1 MKRILS
7 ALMVLFVMASCA
19 CADVEIS
26 AANFP
31 DNIFRAYVRET
42 CDDNNDGILT
52 DEDLEYP
59 GWIDVSG
66 QGISSLKGIEFFT
79 GLNGLNCE
87 NNNLTGTLDLSRNTA
102 LTWLSCS
109 DNQLESL
116 NITGCINLEYVY
128 CSNNQLTG
136 NLNLGG
142 RAALKEAYFNN
153 NKLTGTVNVSGCTS
167 LTHLNL
173 DTNSLTGTLDLSS
186 NPALIRVWCGIN
198 QLEHL
203 NITGCMNLER
213 LNCIDNRLTGTLD
226 LSGRTRL
233 TYVNCN
239 TNHLEHLN
247 LTGCMALEEVRCN
260 RNELTGTLDLSGRT
274 ALKNLRCANNHFE
287 SVNVTGC
294 TALEEL
300 NCGFNSRITES
311 FDNYVI
317 SHGIASLDVSTCTA
331 LRVLNCYNN
340 SILQLDVSKNLLLE
354 ELNCEDNWYSGN
366 SIKNLDVSNNVNLTY
381 LNCAYNN
388 IDVLDVSRN
397 SKLVHLDCGNNNLHS
412 LNLQNNPALEYL
424 DFRGSYL
431 TEIDLSRNTALKEL
445 YCFVNELQ
453 TLDLSRNTNLEII
466 ECHRNSLSALNLAG
480 HTSLKVEEAV
490 IKHQTVKELNIAF
503 SADNVEYPYSLNLND
518 YMTSSQINGIIV
530 STIKGLNDEDEEISS
545 SYADGIIRFSEYPA
559 KVKYNYG
566 TGLGN
571 LSMDVMITSGDTY
584 TGMTSYKNHVYRII
598 TKDISWPQAKEY
610 CESLGGHLLTITSRE
625 EHDVLERMLAD
636 AYHSELGLSYKSS
649 SCFWVGGEKKN
660 DSWQWITGEEV
671 TDTDSSSRTGI
682 PSTTADYL
690 MITFMGNYAVPNAS
704 LQRRYFICEWD
715 SIPVESAPLS
725 EQFML
730 YSADPEAYYDG
741 LEFYGAIPE
750 PTDLSHLEDNP
761 PVNSSVNDSVY
772 ASALPSR
779 YDLRDYGHITDI
791 KNQDPYGTCWAFA
804 SIGAIESNYLVQNP
818 GGTVPDLSEL
828 HLAWFAFRDSR
839 QGYSFPLNYSDKH
852 ILNQGGFHSMPVA
865 MFSRMSGPALESD
878 LPYSRASNVN
888 TLTSGRLPE
897 SYTRPFK
904 LKDAYTIGKINE
916 SNRDFVKNI
925 VINHG
930 AVMISYLH
938 SSEGV
943 HGSSYYNPSEKT
955 NHAVE
960 IIGWDDNYSRSNF
973 RNQPSSNGAW
983 LIRNSWGE
991 YGDENGCFWMSYE
1004 QNIGNATAY
1013 IIEDTI
1019 EGLRHY
1025 GHDELGST
1033 SSVKYQWSANIFKA
1047 QDNEKII
1054 EVGFYTKDNNVPY
1067 TIYINKLGS
1076 ELPVNPG
1083 TLSSPVLSGTMANAC
1098 YHALSLTNPIE
1109 LEKGEYFSVILKS
1122 GKSSEYDYVS
1132 AIESR
1137 LRGSMVN
1144 EGESY
1149 FASSNTP
1156 VSSDWTD
1163 GKRISTGPFNACV
1176 KAFTV
1181 PSSTEI
1187 VKPSITSSRLPDG
1200 KTGERYSFTLTAS
1213 GTNPITWSVSG
1224 LPEGLSLSN
1233 STITGTPSKSG
1244 SFSVYVSA
1252 KNLAGSDTKT
1262 LSLTITSGNGD
1273 DKPGP
1278 DCSSF
1283 SGIHVLLALSIY
1295 AFMKK
1300 R

>member
-7 ALMVLFVMASCA
+7 AFMVLFVMASCA

-31 DNIFRAYVRET
+31 DNIFRAYVRSNF
-42 CDDNNDGILT
+42 DGDNDGILT
-52 DEDLEYP
+52 DEDIRNIE
-59 GWIDVSG
+59 GIDVSG

-79 GLNGLNCE
+79 DIIGINCSDNNLTGTLDVSTLSKLQHLHC
-87 NNNLTGTLDLSRNTA
+87 NNNSLTGTLDLSRNTA
-102 LTWLSCS
+102 L
-109 DNQLESL
+109 
-116 NITGCINLEYVY
+116 
-128 CSNNQLTG
+128 
-136 NLNLGG
+136 LNLSF
-142 RAALKEAYFNN
+142 EN
-153 NKLTGTVNVSGCTS
+153 NK
-167 LTHLNL
+167 
-173 DTNSLTGTLDLSS
+173 
-186 NPALIRVWCGIN
+186 IE
-198 QLEHL
+198 QL
-203 NITGCMNLER
+203 NITGCMVLEN
-213 LNCIDNRLTGTLD
+213 LNCKENQLK
-226 LSGRTRL
+226 
-233 TYVNCN
+233 
-239 TNHLEHLN
+239 
-247 LTGCMALEEVRCN
+247 
-260 RNELTGTLDLSGRT
+260 GTLDLSGRT
-274 ALKNLRCANNHFE
+274 ALTGVWCRNNKLE
-287 SVNVTGC
+287 QIIVTGC
-294 TALEEL
+294 TALQEL
-300 NCGFNSRITES
+300 SC
-311 FDNYVI
+311 NYNNLT
-317 SHGIASLDVSTCTA
+317 ALDVSNLAA
-331 LRVLNCYNN
+331 LQEINCNYNN
-340 SILQLDVSKNLLLE
+340 LTALDVSSLAALKNLYCSHNNIEVLNVSNNRNLE
-354 ELNCEDNWYSGN
+354 ELNCNNNELSEINVSQNKKLKYFDCTGEKIY
-366 SIKNLDVSNNVNLTY
+366 NLDVTNNT
-381 LNCAYNN
+381 
-388 IDVLDVSRN
+388 
-397 SKLVHLDCGNNNLHS
+397 
-412 LNLQNNPALEYL
+412 ALETL
-424 DFRGSYL
+424 RCPHAKL
-431 TEIDLSRNTALKEL
+431 TEIDISRNTALVQFWCYGNYLTTIDLSHNVNLKSLRCMANSLTTINLSHNPSLEEL
-445 YCFVNELQ
+445 RCQTNRLT
-453 TLDLSRNTNLEII
+453 TLDLSRNTSLNNEALII
-466 ECHRNSLSALNLAG
+466 ERQIIRNLDVRFDADDEMYPYQVDLNSYLSSDKFSNVI
-480 HTSLKVEEAV
+480 TSS
-490 IKHQTVKELNIAF
+490 IKGFDSEGSEIPMQYSNGTVKF
-503 SADNVEYPYSLNLND
+503 
-518 YMTSSQINGIIV
+518 TSSPVNV
-530 STIKGLNDEDEEISS
+530 RYD
-545 SYADGIIRFSEYPA
+545 
-559 KVKYNYG
+559 YN
-566 TGLGN
+566 TGYKDRVIHVN
-571 LSMDVMITSGDTY
+571 ITSVTTVPDY
-584 TGMTSYKNHVYRII
+584 TTVNNHVYRAFHNPQ
-598 TKDISWPQAKEY
+598 KWLSWQEAQEY
-610 CESLGGHLLTITSRE
+610 CHSIGGYLAVLSNKDE
-625 EHDVLERMLAD
+625 YDAVHDMLAEI
-636 AYHSELGLSYKSS
+636 HTVRPISEDNAG
-649 SCFWVGGEKKN
+649 FWIGCEKVNGK
-660 DSWQWITGEEV
+660 WQWTTGEELKW
-671 TDTDSSSRTGI
+671 T
-682 PSTTADYL
+682 
-690 MITFMGNYAVPNAS
+690 ITFDNGDGLTAQVTEDLASWPRTDYEKNNY
-704 LQRRYFICEWD
+704 ICEWD
-715 SIPVESAPLS
+715 SVSVDSAPLS
-725 EQFML
+725 EQFTL
-730 YSADPEAYYDG
+730 YSADPEAYYEG

-750 PTDLSHLEDNP
+750 PSDLSHLTSNP
-761 PVNSSVNDSVY
+761 PVNGSIN
-772 ASALPSR
+772 ASAALPSR
-779 YDLRDYGHITDI
+779 YDLRDYGHITGI

-818 GGTVPDLSEL
+818 GGTAPDLSEL
-828 HLAWFAFRDSR
+828 HLAWFAFRDLR
-839 QGYSFPLNYSDKH
+839 QGYSFPLNDSDKH

-904 LKDAYTIGKINE
+904 LKDAYTIGRITQ
-916 SNRDFVKNI
+916 SNRDTVKNI

-938 SSEGV
+938 SSNGV
-943 HGSSYYNPSEKT
+943 QGSSYYNPSEKT

-1033 SSVKYQWSANIFKA
+1033 SSVNYQWSANIFKA

-1083 TLSSPVLSGTMANAC
+1083 TLSSPVLSGTMANAG

-1109 LEKGEYFSVILKS
+1109 LEKGEYFSVILRS

-1181 PSSTEI
+1181 PSGTEI

-1200 KTGERYSFTLTAS
+1200 KTGERYSYTLTAS

-1252 KNLAGSDTKT
+1252 KNTAGSDTRT
-1262 LSLTITSGNGD
+1262 LSLTITSGNG
-1273 DKPGP
+1273 GGGGSSGGGGGG
-1278 DCSSF
+1278 CSSF
-1283 SGIHVLLALSIY
+1283 SGIHVLLALSLY

>member
-7 ALMVLFVMASCA
+7 AFMVLFIMASCA
-19 CADVEIS
+19 CADVEIN

-31 DNIFRAYVRET
+31 DNIFRAYVRSNF
-42 CDDNNDGILT
+42 DGDNDGILT
-52 DEDLEYP
+52 DEDIRNIK
-59 GWIDVSG
+59 GINVSG

-79 GLNGLNCE
+79 DIIGINCSDNNLTGTLDVSALSKLQHLHC
-87 NNNLTGTLDLSRNTA
+87 NNNSLTGTLDLSRNTA
-102 LTWLSCS
+102 L
-109 DNQLESL
+109 
-116 NITGCINLEYVY
+116 
-128 CSNNQLTG
+128 
-136 NLNLGG
+136 LNLSF
-142 RAALKEAYFNN
+142 EN
-153 NKLTGTVNVSGCTS
+153 NK
-167 LTHLNL
+167 
-173 DTNSLTGTLDLSS
+173 
-186 NPALIRVWCGIN
+186 IER
-198 QLEHL
+198 L
-203 NITGCMNLER
+203 NITGCMVLES
-213 LNCIDNRLTGTLD
+213 LNCKENQLKGTL
-226 LSGRTRL
+226 
-233 TYVNCN
+233 
-239 TNHLEHLN
+239 E
-247 LTGCMALEEVRCN
+247 
-260 RNELTGTLDLSGRT
+260 LSGRT
-274 ALKNLRCANNHFE
+274 ALTGVWCRNNE
-287 SVNVTGC
+287 LEEIIVTGC
-294 TALEEL
+294 TSLEELSCNYNNLTALDVTSLAALKNLYCAQNDIETLNVSNNSNLEEL
-300 NCGFNSRITES
+300 NCNNNDLTAI
-311 FDNYVI
+311 
-317 SHGIASLDVSTCTA
+317 DVSRNTKLTYFDCTS
-331 LRVLNCYNN
+331 NKIY
-340 SILQLDVSKNLLLE
+340 
-354 ELNCEDNWYSGN
+354 
-366 SIKNLDVSNNVNLTY
+366 NLDVSSNTALETLRCPYNKLTEIDISRNTALVQFWCYANFLTAIDVSRNVNLTS
-381 LNCAYNN
+381 LRCMANSLTD
-388 IDVLDVSRN
+388 IDLS
-397 SKLVHLDCGNNNLHS
+397 HNLS
-412 LNLQNNPALEYL
+412 LE
-424 DFRGSYL
+424 DFRCQTNRL
-431 TEIDLSRNTALKEL
+431 ATLDLSRNTALNNDALKIERQIIRSL
-445 YCFVNELQ
+445 DV
-453 TLDLSRNTNLEII
+453 TLNPDDS
-466 ECHRNSLSALNLAG
+466 
-480 HTSLKVEEAV
+480 
-490 IKHQTVKELNIAF
+490 
-503 SADNVEYPYSLNLND
+503 DYPYHVNL
-518 YMTSSQINGIIV
+518 SSYVSSARLSNIV
-530 STIKGLNDEDEEISS
+530 ASSIKGFDSEGSEISMQYS
-545 SYADGIIRFSEYPA
+545 NGTARFASAPMNVRYD
-559 KVKYNYG
+559 YR
-566 TGLGN
+566 TGYRDRVIHVN
-571 LSMDVMITSGDTY
+571 ITSVTTVPDY
-584 TGMTSYKNHVYRII
+584 TTVNNHVYRAFHNPPE
-598 TKDISWPQAKEY
+598 KWLSWQEAQEY
-610 CESLGGHLLTITSRE
+610 CHSLGGYLAVLSNE
-625 EHDVLERMLAD
+625 DEYDAVHDMLAEL
-636 AYHSELGLSYKSS
+636 YSIRPISEDNA
-649 SCFWVGGEKKN
+649 CFYIGCENVNGR
-660 DSWQWITGEEV
+660 WQWTTGEELNKTVALGSGDGLGAQV
-671 TDTDSSSRTGI
+671 TED
-682 PSTTADYL
+682 L
-690 MITFMGNYAVPNAS
+690 LAVLKTHKNN
-704 LQRRYFICEWD
+704 FICEWD
-715 SIPVESAPLS
+715 SISVDVAPLS
-725 EQFML
+725 EQFIL

-750 PTDLSHLEDNP
+750 PSDLSHLEDNP
-761 PVNSSVNDSVY
+761 PVNASVNDSVY

-779 YDLRDYGHITDI
+779 YDLRDYGHVTDI

-828 HLAWFAFRDSR
+828 HLAWFTFRDSR
-839 QGYSFPLNYSDKH
+839 QGYSFPLNDTDKH

-878 LPYSRASNVN
+878 LPYSRASNVS

-897 SYTRPFK
+897 SYARPFK
-904 LKDAYTIGKINE
+904 LKDAYTIGRITQ
-916 SNRDFVKNI
+916 SNRDTVKNI
-925 VINHG
+925 IINHG

-938 SSEGV
+938 SSNGV
-943 HGSSYYNPSEKT
+943 QGSSYYNPSEKT

-1083 TLSSPVLSGTMANAC
+1083 TLSSPVLSGTMANAG

-1109 LEKGEYFSVILKS
+1109 LEKGEYFSVILRS

-1137 LRGSMVN
+1137 YRGSTVN

-1149 FASSNTP
+1149 FASANSP

-1163 GKRISTGPFNACV
+1163 GKRISTGPFNAFI

-1200 KTGERYSFTLTAS
+1200 KTGERYSYTLTAS

-1233 STITGTPSKSG
+1233 SAITGTPLKSG

-1252 KNLAGSDTKT
+1252 KNLAGSDSRTFT
-1262 LSLTITSGNGD
+1262 LTIASGSSG
-1273 DKPGP
+1273 KSGGGGGG
-1278 DCSSF
+1278 CSSF
-1283 SGIHVLLALSIY
+1283 SGIHVLIALSLS